1 MTDTSILADAIHED
15 PLTVMTTITVD
26 GNSDSDQDVVSE
38 VGLVNIVTEESSI
51 SDNRAVKIDRME
63 PGDYALLVVMW
74 ACFALAFFSSVSV
87 CVVLGCR
94 RGLVK

>member
-15 PLTVMTTITVD
+15 PLTITNTITID
-26 GNSDSDQDVVSE
+26 GNPDNDQDVVSE
-38 VGLVNIVTEESSI
+38 VGKVSIVTEESSI

-63 PGDYALLVVMW
+63 PVDYAILVVMW

-87 CVVLGCR
+87 CIVFNCR